1 MYDVLIHLIFN
12 NMVRRFNIRERLNS
26 TKLKAFE
33 KAGWVAGNS
42 SALMEKVTQSLDI
55 GLTTGGAVY
64 SAQTAAVDVAHAAE
78 DYACSDYKC
87 FTLDC
92 IAASCDFAATGISF
106 LPKNKVVGFAF
117 AGCTATSKFS
127 RTLRNKCKELE
138 GGLLGCK

>member
-1 MYDVLIHLIFN
+1 MAS
-12 NMVRRFNIRERLNS
+12 RFKIRKRLNS

-42 SALMEKVTQSLDI
+42 SALMEKIGQFLDI
-55 GLTTGGAVY
+55 SATTGGSVY
-64 SAQTAAVDVAHAAE
+64 SARTAALDVANGIE

-87 FTLDC
+87 LTLDC
-92 IAASCDFAATGISF
+92 IACCCDIASTGIAF
-106 LPKNKVVGFAF
+106 LPKTNITGAAF

-127 RTLRNKCKELE
+127 RTLRNKCKEA